1 MIRLVRLWE
10 SVMSFK
16 TRGGHVKRQTSLT
29 ILRSLMALRAL
40 VLTSCILTIVPAAFA
55 VDKTAGVE
63 QIESVQTP
71 DKDEKSENQLMK
83 KAMRV
88 IKKTIKR
95 ANGTPYF
102 ISCRYKIKN
111 NKPVAASTEVRYLDY
126 RKKSDSRSVEFEQ
139 FDGKIDRVVEFV
151 YKPNSPK
158 TLAVVHR
165 DPVNLMR
172 RLASKKISLDL

>member
-1 MIRLVRLWE
+1 
-10 SVMSFK
+10 MSLK
-16 TRGGHVKRQTSLT
+16 TPGGHVKRQTSLT
-29 ILRSLMALRAL
+29 KLRSFMALRAL
-40 VLTSCILTIVPAAFA
+40 IFSSSILTIVPTVFA
-55 VDKTAGVE
+55 VDATPGVE
-63 QIESVQTP
+63 QIKSVKTLN
-71 DKDEKSENQLMK
+71 KDEKSENQLMK

-102 ISCRYKIKN
+102 ISCRYKIKD

-126 RKKSDSRSVEFEQ
+126 RKKSDSRSVELEQ
-139 FDGKIDRVVEFV
+139 FDGKVDRIVDFV
-151 YKPNSPK
+151 YKPNLPK

-165 DPVNLMR
+165 DPINLMR